1 MSIIKGAL
9 DMTHKTARDA
19 MTPLD
24 MVFMLPADA
33 VLDEATLVAIMASGV
48 WAGVEGM
55 GQRVKG
61 WGWG

>member
-1 MSIIKGAL
+1 VSIIKGAL

-33 VLDEATLVAIMASGV
+33 VLDEATLTAIMASGG
-48 WAGVEGM
+48 AGG
-55 GQRVKG
+55 GGLFGRVCCG
-61 WGWG
+61 H